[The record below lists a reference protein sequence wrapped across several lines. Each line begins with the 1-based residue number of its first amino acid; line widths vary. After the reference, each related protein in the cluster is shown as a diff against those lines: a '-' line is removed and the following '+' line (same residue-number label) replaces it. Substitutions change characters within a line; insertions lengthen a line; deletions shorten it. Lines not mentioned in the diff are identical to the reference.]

1 MRESKMKRPGLVARA
16 ENLNPESKENLY
28 QIESQDYLSD
38 VCKRL
43 LIQIY
48 ILSADTMNQENC
60 PLQGVSK
67 VRSDFLFA

>member
-1 MRESKMKRPGLVARA
+1 MKRSGLVARS
-16 ENLNPESKENLY
+16 ENLNLESKENLY

-48 ILSADTMNQENC
+48 TLSADTMNQEKC
-60 PLQGVSK
+60 PLV
-67 VRSDFLFA
+67 